1 MKTDL
6 GAAAGICAPECSMAG
21 SQSHPIEVSIIIPT
35 FNERENLPV
44 LIGELQEVML
54 GRSYE
59 IIVVDDDSEDGTW
72 QVAEKF
78 SRQYFN
84 ISMIRRIN
92 RKGLSSAITEG
103 LLLGK
108 GRYLAVL
115 DADLQ
120 HDHTLLNPMIEQI
133 CDCDIVVGSR
143 YLSQK
148 DVPGWEAW
156 RSKLSRAGTVM
167 AQKVLNRKISDPLS
181 GFFMIRRE
189 IIHEVAPQLFQHGY
203 KILFDILIKR
213 PDLRVK
219 ELPYEFKTRLR
230 GTSKLTAAVMFDF
243 ADLLISRAIPSR
255 FNMQFVRY
263 GMVGA
268 SGVGVH
274 FITLYLLHIMLGLR
288 YPISLALAIETAM
301 VSNYVFNNQWTFK
314 DRRFLGWMWWK
325 GLFRYNLACLLGSAF
340 NLAVGWYLV
349 DGGIPWLIASAL
361 GIWVGT
367 SWNYLSNRLFTWGG

>member
-1 MKTDL
+1 MQTDL
-6 GAAAGICAPECSMAG
+6 GVTAGFYAPEYLVAG
-21 SQSHPIEVSIIIPT
+21 AQRIEVSIVIPT

-44 LIGELQEVML
+44 LIEKLQDVMA
-54 GRSYE
+54 GRGYE
-59 IIVVDDDSEDGTW
+59 IIVVDDDSQDGTW
-72 QVAEKF
+72 QVAEEF
-78 SRQYFN
+78 SRRYGN
-84 ISMIRRIN
+84 ISAIRRIN
-92 RKGLSSAITEG
+92 RKGLSSAVTEG
-103 LLLGK
+103 FLLGK

-120 HDHTLLNPMIEQI
+120 HDHTLLSAMIEQI
-133 CDCDIVVGSR
+133 GDCDVVIGSR
-143 YLSQK
+143 YLNQK
-148 DVPGWEAW
+148 AVPGWDAW

-189 IIHEVAPQLFQHGY
+189 IIQEVAPQLFEHGY

-213 PDLRVK
+213 PDLKVK
-219 ELPYEFKTRLR
+219 ELPYKFKTRLH

-255 FNMQFVRY
+255 FNLQFVRY

-274 FITLYLLHIMLGLR
+274 FLTLYLLHVVLGLR
-288 YPISLALAIETAM
+288 YPVSLVAAIETAM
-301 VSNYVFNNQWTFK
+301 ISNYVLNNQWTFK

-325 GLFRYNLACLLGSAF
+325 GLIKYNLACLLGSAF
-340 NLAVGWYLV
+340 NFVVGWYLV
-349 DGGIPWLIASAL
+349 DKGIPWVFASVL
-361 GIWVGT
+361 GVWVGM